1 MNNVLIAKKQF
12 LVAVGIAVAA
22 IFVAIRKQPVR
33 PLLGE
38 NVIKCFHSSEWLF
51 LDPNNKL
58 CEQLCQDTNRGL
70 HTV

>member
-33 PLLGE
+33 PLGE
-38 NVIKCFHSSEWLF
+38 NVIKCFHSTEWLF
-51 LDPNNKL
+51 LDPNNIS
-58 CEQLCQDTNRGL
+58 CEQHCQDTNRGL